1 MTHDDSEEVEAPEE
15 EQPRKGKKKGKKKKD
30 PVPPA
35 PDPVGATM
43 ADRMDAWKSADSLLN
58 REWRKDDDGVARQV
72 ARRWITDDGE
82 EEIVIGP
89 HDVLILATWL
99 LYGAIAEED

>member
-1 MTHDDSEEVEAPEE
+1 MTHDDSEEVAAAKKKARE
-15 EQPRKGKKKGKKKKD
+15 GKKGKGKKKKE
-30 PVPPA
+30 PAPA
-35 PDPVGATM
+35 PDTVAASM

-58 REWRKDDDGVARQV
+58 REWRKDEDGTARQV
-72 ARRWITDDGE
+72 LRRWVTDDGE

>member
-15 EQPRKGKKKGKKKKD
+15 EKPRKGKKKKGERKD
-30 PVPPA
+30 PAPPA

-72 ARRWITDDGE
+72 ARRWVTDDGE

>member
-1 MTHDDSEEVEAPEE
+1 MDEE
-15 EQPRKGKKKGKKKKD
+15 ENREEEAVDSLSPKKKRKKRRPKQEGA
-30 PVPPA
+30 VPPA

-58 REWRKDDDGVARQV
+58 REQDGEAKMVARKWV
-72 ARRWITDDGE
+72 TSTGD

-99 LYGAIAEED
+99 LYGAVVDED

>member
-1 MTHDDSEEVEAPEE
+1 MTHDDSEEVAAEDKEKR
-15 EQPRKGKKKGKKKKD
+15 RKAKKKKGKRKD

-72 ARRWITDDGE
+72 ARKWVTDDGE

-89 HDVLILATWL
+89 NDVLILATWL
-99 LYGAIAEED
+99 LYGAIAEEE